1 MAIATSDAYM
11 WCITY
16 RDGTDVKEFDGPDSI
31 GRGFAEVDHAKAKG
45 LHLLPLRAGSMRSH
59 VVAIPED
66 ATPLFFRRRTLTLD
80 LMNEGETKTGAT
92 VHCIGWKRGDQSLYL
107 FIWEDGSSL
116 LSEDLQA
123 V

>member
-1 MAIATSDAYM
+1 MAVLTTDAYM

-16 RDGTDVKEFDGPDSI
+16 RDGTDAKEFDGPDTI
-31 GRGFAEVDHAKAKG
+31 GRGFAEVDHAQVKG

-66 ATPLFFRRRTLTLD
+66 GTPLFFRRRTLSLD
-80 LMNEGETKTGAT
+80 PMSDEDAKTQGT
-92 VHCIGWKRGDQSLYL
+92 VHCIGWKRVDQAVYL

-116 LSEDLQA
+116 LTEDLQA